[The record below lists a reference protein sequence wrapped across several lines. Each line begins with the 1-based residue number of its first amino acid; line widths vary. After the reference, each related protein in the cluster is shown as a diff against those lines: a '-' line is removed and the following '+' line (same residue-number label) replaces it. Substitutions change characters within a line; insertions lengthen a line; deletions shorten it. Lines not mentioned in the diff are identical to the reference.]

1 MAQTTDDSGNM
12 LGTGQSEKI
21 DSGTEKDQER
31 SIWDYIPKLTPDE
44 TPDEEGGVRSDAAQA
59 GPKGD
64 DTGGNSREVDNS
76 EESGPAESSSEG
88 DDSEVK
94 GSKEGESAGDSSEG
108 DDSEGKL
115 PKEEVSEGG
124 GSEAGDAEG
133 KRSKEK
139 DSQDSSSKADDFD
152 EDDYDEDED
161 DFDED
166 DYDEDDYD
174 EDDSDEDDSDEDDYD
189 EDDYDEDDYDEDDYD
204 EDPDDDNTDERG
216 MGLNLFTLFVLL
228 FAAAITAIYFTC
240 TVRTVHVKGNNL
252 YTSEE
257 IAERVISDD
266 SQLMHNSVYL
276 TLLYMTP
283 KAPRIP
289 FEESV
294 KVSLNAYDTITIT
307 VKDMDIA
314 GFIPYAGKN
323 LYFSAD
329 GIVLENSPL
338 TVKDATFVTGLSVT
352 GAEIG
357 TKMTSDDEVGLGMV
371 LEVLQILRKF
381 EIKTDCVVLTGSR
394 SVVMYMDDIKVILG
408 RSNFELKISK
418 ISQILPYL
426 EGRSGTIDMTNY
438 TSSDQNIILK

>member
-1 MAQTTDDSGNM
+1 MSF
-12 LGTGQSEKI
+12 
-21 DSGTEKDQER
+21 
-31 SIWDYIPKLTPDE
+31 
-44 TPDEEGGVRSDAAQA
+44 
-59 GPKGD
+59 
-64 DTGGNSREVDNS
+64 
-76 EESGPAESSSEG
+76 
-88 DDSEVK
+88 
-94 GSKEGESAGDSSEG
+94 
-108 DDSEGKL
+108 
-115 PKEEVSEGG
+115 VSLRFL
-124 GSEAGDAEG
+124 A
-133 KRSKEK
+133 
-139 DSQDSSSKADDFD
+139 F
-152 EDDYDEDED
+152 
-161 DFDED
+161 
-166 DYDEDDYD
+166 
-174 EDDSDEDDSDEDDYD
+174 
-189 EDDYDEDDYDEDDYD
+189 
-204 EDPDDDNTDERG
+204 
-216 MGLNLFTLFVLL
+216 FVLL

-381 EIKTDCVVLTGSR
+381 EIKTDCVVLTASR

>member
-1 MAQTTDDSGNM
+1 MTQTTDDSGNM
-12 LGTGQSEKI
+12 PGTGQNEKI
-21 DSGTEKDQER
+21 ESGTEKDHER
-31 SIWDYIPKLTPDE
+31 NIWDYIPKLVPDE
-44 TPDEEGGVRSDAAQA
+44 TPDEGGSS
-59 GPKGD
+59 GD
-64 DTGGNSREVDNS
+64 
-76 EESGPAESSSEG
+76 

-94 GSKEGESAGDSSEG
+94 C
-108 DDSEGKL
+108 

-124 GSEAGDAEG
+124 SPEV
-133 KRSKEK
+133 KSSKEESEDSGTEAKSSKEEDSEDSSSEGGSSEGGSTEVKSSKGK
-139 DSQDSSSKADDFD
+139 DSEDSSSKSDDSE
-152 EDDYDEDED
+152 EDDS
-161 DFDED
+161 DED

-189 EDDYDEDDYDEDDYD
+189 EDDYDEDDSEEDDYD
-204 EDPDDDNTDERG
+204 EDPDDDDTDERG

-381 EIKTDCVVLTGSR
+381 EIKTDCVVLTASR

>member
-1 MAQTTDDSGNM
+1 MTQTTDDSGNM
-12 LGTGQSEKI
+12 PGTGQNEKI
-21 DSGTEKDQER
+21 ESGTEKDHER
-31 SIWDYIPKLTPDE
+31 NIWDYIPKLVPDE
-44 TPDEEGGVRSDAAQA
+44 TPDEGGSS
-59 GPKGD
+59 GD
-64 DTGGNSREVDNS
+64 
-76 EESGPAESSSEG
+76 

-94 GSKEGESAGDSSEG
+94 C
-108 DDSEGKL
+108 

-124 GSEAGDAEG
+124 SPEVKSSKEESEDSSSEAGGTEA
-133 KRSKEK
+133 KSSKEEDSEDSSSEGGSSEGGSTEVKSSKGK
-139 DSQDSSSKADDFD
+139 DSEDSSSKSDDSEEDDSD
-152 EDDYDEDED
+152 EDDYDD
-161 DFDED
+161 D
-166 DYDEDDYD
+166 DY
-174 EDDSDEDDSDEDDYD
+174 DEDDSDEDDYD
-189 EDDYDEDDYDEDDYD
+189 EDDYDEDDSEEDDYD
-204 EDPDDDNTDERG
+204 EDPDDDDTDERG

-381 EIKTDCVVLTGSR
+381 EIKTDCVVLTASR

>member
-1 MAQTTDDSGNM
+1 MTQTTDDSGNM
-12 LGTGQSEKI
+12 PGTGQNEKI
-21 DSGTEKDQER
+21 ESGTEKDQER
-31 SIWDYIPKLTPDE
+31 NIWDYIPKLIPDE
-44 TPDEEGGVRSDAAQA
+44 TPDEGGSS
-59 GPKGD
+59 GD
-64 DTGGNSREVDNS
+64 
-76 EESGPAESSSEG
+76 

-94 GSKEGESAGDSSEG
+94 C
-108 DDSEGKL
+108 

-124 GSEAGDAEG
+124 SPEVKSSKEESEDSSSEAGGTEA
-133 KRSKEK
+133 KSSKEEESE
-139 DSQDSSSKADDFD
+139 DSSSEAGGTEAKSSKEEDSEDSSSKSDDS
-152 EDDYDEDED
+152 EED
-161 DFDED
+161 DFDEED
-166 DYDEDDYD
+166 DSEEDDY
-174 EDDSDEDDSDEDDYD
+174 DEDDSDEDDYD

-204 EDPDDDNTDERG
+204 EDPDDDDSDERG

-228 FAAAITAIYFTC
+228 FAASITAIYFTC

-257 IAERVISDD
+257 IAEKVISDD

>member
-1 MAQTTDDSGNM
+1 MTQTTDDSGNM
-12 LGTGQSEKI
+12 PGTGQNEKI
-21 DSGTEKDQER
+21 ESGTEKDHER
-31 SIWDYIPKLTPDE
+31 NIWDYIPKLVPDE
-44 TPDEEGGVRSDAAQA
+44 TPDEGGSS
-59 GPKGD
+59 GD
-64 DTGGNSREVDNS
+64 
-76 EESGPAESSSEG
+76 

-94 GSKEGESAGDSSEG
+94 C
-108 DDSEGKL
+108 

-124 GSEAGDAEG
+124 SPEVKSSKEESEDSSSEAGGTEA
-133 KRSKEK
+133 KSSKEEDSEDSSSEGGSSEGGSTEVKSSKGK
-139 DSQDSSSKADDFD
+139 DSEDSSSKSDDSEEDDSD
-152 EDDYDEDED
+152 EDDY
-161 DFDED
+161 
-166 DYDEDDYD
+166 
-174 EDDSDEDDSDEDDYD
+174 DEDDSDEDDYD
-189 EDDYDEDDYDEDDYD
+189 EDDYDEDDSEEDDYD
-204 EDPDDDNTDERG
+204 EDPDDDDTDERG

-381 EIKTDCVVLTGSR
+381 EIKTDCVVLTASR

>member
-1 MAQTTDDSGNM
+1 MTQTTDDSGNM
-12 LGTGQSEKI
+12 PGTGQNEKI
-21 DSGTEKDQER
+21 ESGTEKDHER
-31 SIWDYIPKLTPDE
+31 NIWDYIPKLVPDE
-44 TPDEEGGVRSDAAQA
+44 TPDEGGSS
-59 GPKGD
+59 GD
-64 DTGGNSREVDNS
+64 
-76 EESGPAESSSEG
+76 

-94 GSKEGESAGDSSEG
+94 C
-108 DDSEGKL
+108 

-124 GSEAGDAEG
+124 SPEVKSSKEESEDSSSEAGGTEA
-133 KRSKEK
+133 KSSKEEDSEDSSSEGGSSEGGSTEVKSSKGK
-139 DSQDSSSKADDFD
+139 DSEDSSSKSDDSE
-152 EDDYDEDED
+152 EDDS
-161 DFDED
+161 DED

-189 EDDYDEDDYDEDDYD
+189 EDDYDEDDSEEDDYD
-204 EDPDDDNTDERG
+204 EDPDDDDTDERG

-381 EIKTDCVVLTGSR
+381 EIKTDCVVLTASR

>member
-1 MAQTTDDSGNM
+1 MTQTTDDSGNM
-12 LGTGQSEKI
+12 PGTGQNEKI
-21 DSGTEKDQER
+21 ESGTDKDQER
-31 SIWDYIPKLTPDE
+31 NIWDYIPKLIPDE
-44 TPDEEGGVRSDAAQA
+44 TPDE
-59 GPKGD
+59 
-64 DTGGNSREVDNS
+64 GGNSGD
-76 EESGPAESSSEG
+76 

-94 GSKEGESAGDSSEG
+94 R
-108 DDSEGKL
+108 

-124 GSEAGDAEG
+124 SPEVKSSKEEDSEESSSEAGGTEAKSSKEEDSEDSSSEAGGTEV
-133 KRSKEK
+133 KSSKEK
-139 DSQDSSSKADDFD
+139 DSEVSSSKADDS
-152 EDDYDEDED
+152 EED

-174 EDDSDEDDSDEDDYD
+174 EDDSEEDDYD
-189 EDDYDEDDYDEDDYD
+189 EDDSEEDDSEEDDYDEDDYD
-204 EDPDDDNTDERG
+204 EDPDDDDTDERG

-381 EIKTDCVVLTGSR
+381 EIKTDCVVLTASR
-394 SVVMYMDDIKVILG
+394 SAVMYMDDIKVILG

>member
-1 MAQTTDDSGNM
+1 MTQTTDDSGNM
-12 LGTGQSEKI
+12 PGTGQNEKI
-21 DSGTEKDQER
+21 ESGTEKDHER
-31 SIWDYIPKLTPDE
+31 NIWDYIPKLVPDE
-44 TPDEEGGVRSDAAQA
+44 TPDEGGSS
-59 GPKGD
+59 GD
-64 DTGGNSREVDNS
+64 
-76 EESGPAESSSEG
+76 

-94 GSKEGESAGDSSEG
+94 C
-108 DDSEGKL
+108 

-124 GSEAGDAEG
+124 SPEVKSSKEESEDSSSEAGGTEA
-133 KRSKEK
+133 KSSKEEDSEDSSSEGGSSEGGSTEVKSSKGK
-139 DSQDSSSKADDFD
+139 DSEDSSSKSDDS
-152 EDDYDEDED
+152 EED

-174 EDDSDEDDSDEDDYD
+174 EDDSDEDDYD
-189 EDDYDEDDYDEDDYD
+189 EDDYDEDDSEEDDYD
-204 EDPDDDNTDERG
+204 EDPDDDDTDERG

-381 EIKTDCVVLTGSR
+381 EIKTDCVVLTASR

>member
-1 MAQTTDDSGNM
+1 MTQTTDDSGNM
-12 LGTGQSEKI
+12 PGTGQNEKI
-21 DSGTEKDQER
+21 ESGTDKDQER
-31 SIWDYIPKLTPDE
+31 NIWDYIPKLIPDE
-44 TPDEEGGVRSDAAQA
+44 TPDE
-59 GPKGD
+59 
-64 DTGGNSREVDNS
+64 GGNSGD
-76 EESGPAESSSEG
+76 

-94 GSKEGESAGDSSEG
+94 R
-108 DDSEGKL
+108 

-124 GSEAGDAEG
+124 SPEVKSSKEEDSEESSSEAGGTEAKSSKEEDSEDSSSEAGGTEV
-133 KRSKEK
+133 KSSKEK
-139 DSQDSSSKADDFD
+139 DSEVSSSKADDS
-152 EDDYDEDED
+152 EED

-174 EDDSDEDDSDEDDYD
+174 EDDSE
-189 EDDYDEDDYDEDDYD
+189 EDDYDEDDYD
-204 EDPDDDNTDERG
+204 EDPDDDDTDERG

-381 EIKTDCVVLTGSR
+381 EIKTDCVVLTASR
-394 SVVMYMDDIKVILG
+394 SAVMYMDDIKVILG

>member
-1 MAQTTDDSGNM
+1 MTQTTDDSGNM
-12 LGTGQSEKI
+12 PGTGQNEKI
-21 DSGTEKDQER
+21 ESGTEKDHER
-31 SIWDYIPKLTPDE
+31 NIWDYIPKLVPDE
-44 TPDEEGGVRSDAAQA
+44 TPDEGGSS
-59 GPKGD
+59 GD
-64 DTGGNSREVDNS
+64 
-76 EESGPAESSSEG
+76 

-94 GSKEGESAGDSSEG
+94 C
-108 DDSEGKL
+108 

-124 GSEAGDAEG
+124 SPEVKSSKEESEDSSSEAGGTEA
-133 KRSKEK
+133 KSSKEEDSEDSSSEGGSSEGGSTEVKSSKGK
-139 DSQDSSSKADDFD
+139 DSEDSSSKSDDSE
-152 EDDYDEDED
+152 EDDS
-161 DFDED
+161 DED

-189 EDDYDEDDYDEDDYD
+189 EDDYDEDDSEEDDYD
-204 EDPDDDNTDERG
+204 EDPDDDDTDERG

-381 EIKTDCVVLTGSR
+381 EVKTDCVVLTASR

>member
-1 MAQTTDDSGNM
+1 MTQTTDDSGNM
-12 LGTGQSEKI
+12 PGTGQNEKI
-21 DSGTEKDQER
+21 ESGTEKDHER
-31 SIWDYIPKLTPDE
+31 NIWDYIPKLVPDE
-44 TPDEEGGVRSDAAQA
+44 TPDEGGSS
-59 GPKGD
+59 GD
-64 DTGGNSREVDNS
+64 
-76 EESGPAESSSEG
+76 

-94 GSKEGESAGDSSEG
+94 C
-108 DDSEGKL
+108 

-124 GSEAGDAEG
+124 SPEVKSSKEESEDSSSEAGGTEA
-133 KRSKEK
+133 KSSKEEDSEDSSSEGGSSEGGSTEVKSSKGK
-139 DSQDSSSKADDFD
+139 DSEDSSSKSDDSE
-152 EDDYDEDED
+152 EDDS
-161 DFDED
+161 
-166 DYDEDDYD
+166 DEDDYD

-189 EDDYDEDDYDEDDYD
+189 EDDYDEDDSEEDDYD
-204 EDPDDDNTDERG
+204 EDPDDDDTDERG

-381 EIKTDCVVLTGSR
+381 EIKTDCVVLTASR